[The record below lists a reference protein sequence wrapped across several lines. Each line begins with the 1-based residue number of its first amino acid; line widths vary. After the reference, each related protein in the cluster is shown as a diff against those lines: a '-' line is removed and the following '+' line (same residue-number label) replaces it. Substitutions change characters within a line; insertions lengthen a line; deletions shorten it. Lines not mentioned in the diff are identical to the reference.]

1 MNVRSTQL
9 RTRVFAKQI
18 FLVSLLLSLYGSI
31 LAQQR
36 SIVVQELHVT
46 AGPLADALKLL
57 QKQSGADIVYDA
69 ALIKNLT
76 VKTQD
81 FRTKSI
87 EEVLRDLLKGS
98 GFHFSATE
106 GVYVIKKERLKA
118 TITGMVADQE
128 TGVAIPGVSVMVKG
142 NTQGSITDAKGTFS
156 LQADVNG
163 DTLVFSS
170 LGYKQ
175 TRLILN
181 GQQQLS
187 IRLKSD
193 ASVLNS
199 VVVVGYGQTKKGDLT
214 GAVSHVGAENF
225 NSGVFSSPEQLL
237 QGKVPGLN
245 ITRSGD
251 PNATPALILRGPST
265 FREGEAQQPF
275 YVIDGV
281 PGANI
286 QLVSPSD
293 IVSMDVLK
301 DAASTAIYGARAAN
315 GVIMITTR
323 RAKPGQSWIS
333 YNAYA
338 ASEMISNK
346 IDMLSGDEL
355 RKYLKDNGK
364 SLTPAYEDNANTDW
378 QKAVTRNG
386 LSQNHNVSFG
396 GGNEKTVFDGSVN
409 YLQNNGIIKTSA
421 LERLN
426 IRANLEQ
433 HAFNDFLKLN
443 LSISNSIATQQRVPD
458 LVFLNMLSYIPT
470 VNIFNPDG
478 TYKEDLTRSRNYLN
492 PVSLI
497 DNNTDKAKEKIML
510 GNARAELNL
519 LPGLRYTLNVS
530 MQDQQIN
537 RDIYNNRASSLS
549 PNTKGQATRSSFT
562 NTRKVL
568 ESYFNYD
575 KVFGRHDLRLL
586 AGYSW
591 QEERNGDG
599 FQTSL
604 QGFAS
609 DVTSGDNLNLG
620 TNKDGF
626 LPNYGT
632 TRIKT
637 LRFISFYGRANY
649 QYNDKYLLQVSVR
662 RDGSSAFGS
671 NNRWGIFPAV
681 SGAWKISKEPFMAN
695 VSWIDDLKLRAGYG
709 VTGNSLG
716 FDPLI
721 SRFRYDNFGRFY
733 SDGKIINSVGPVQ
746 NENPNLK
753 WERTGMANIGV
764 DLTVLKGRLTVTAEY
779 YDKRTSDLIYTYDV
793 PSPPYPVPTMFA
805 NVGAMSN
812 KGVELQ
818 VNAVPVKTANFSWTT
833 SANIAH
839 NKNRITSLSNDIFYL
854 KFIETA
860 DLGGKGQSGNKSQI
874 VQEGYGLGTFYL
886 WQYAGKDKDGFS
898 TFQSANGGVTKAPA
912 STDRV
917 LSGDAQPAITYG
929 WSNSFTFKNFDA
941 NIFIRGVSGNKILN
955 ATLANLNNPTEA
967 TGYNMPRFTLGES
980 IGDLQAPFLSTRY
993 LENGSYLRLDNA
1005 TIGYSVPVQSKYI
1018 RKLRLYV
1025 SGNNLFVI
1033 TKYTGIDPEINMGGI
1048 SPGID
1053 NNNFYPKTRSFMFGL
1068 NATF

>member
-1 MNVRSTQL
+1 MNVRSTYL
-9 RTRVFAKQI
+9 RTRVFAAQI
-18 FLVSLLLSLYGSI
+18 FLVVLMLSLYGSVF
-31 LAQQR
+31 AQQKPV
-36 SIVVQELHVT
+36 IIQELHIT
-46 AGPLADALKLL
+46 AGPLSDALHVLR
-57 QKQSGADIVYDA
+57 QQSGADIVYDA
-69 ALIKNLT
+69 ALLKNIT

-81 FRTKSI
+81 FRGQSVADI
-87 EEVLRDLLKGS
+87 LRSLLKGS
-98 GFHFSATE
+98 GFQFSDTE
-106 GVYVIKKERLKA
+106 GVYVIKKEKDK
-118 TITGMVADQE
+118 TTVTGTVTDQE
-128 TGVAIPGVSVMVKG
+128 TGVVLPGVSVLVKG
-142 NTQGSITDAKGTFS
+142 NTQGSITNAQGAFS
-156 LQADVNG
+156 LLADAGG

-170 LGYKQ
+170 LGYKA
-175 TRLILN
+175 TRVVLN
-181 GQQQLS
+181 GQQHIN

-193 ASVLNS
+193 ASLLNS
-199 VVVVGYGQTKKGDLT
+199 VVVVGYGQASKGDLT

-245 ITRSGD
+245 VTRSGD
-251 PNATPALILRGPST
+251 PNASPAVILRGPST

-333 YNAYA
+333 YNGYA

-346 IDMLSGDEL
+346 IDMLSADEL
-355 RKYLKDNGK
+355 RQYLKDNGK

-378 QKAVTRNG
+378 QKEVTRNG
-386 LSQNHNVSFG
+386 ISQNHNISFG

-409 YLQNNGIIKTSA
+409 YLQNNGIIKNSS

-426 IRANLEQ
+426 VRANLEQ
-433 HAFNDFLKLN
+433 RAFNDRLKLN
-443 LSISNSIATQQRVPD
+443 LSISNSVGTQNRVPE

-497 DNNTDKAKEKIML
+497 DNNSDKTKEKIML
-510 GNARAELNL
+510 GNARAELKL
-519 LPGLRYTLNVS
+519 LPGLRYTLSVS
-530 MQDQQIN
+530 MQDQQLN
-537 RDIYNNRASSLS
+537 RDIYYNRASSLA

-575 KVFGRHDLRLL
+575 KVFGKHDLRLL

-591 QEERNGDG
+591 QEDRNGDG
-599 FQTSL
+599 FQTSQ

-609 DVTSGDNLNLG
+609 DATLGNNLG
-620 TNKDGF
+620 LGSPKDGY
-626 LPNYGT
+626 LPIYGNT
-632 TRIKT
+632 GILA
-637 LRFISFYGRANY
+637 LRFISFYGRVNY
-649 QYNDKYLLQVSVR
+649 QYADKYLLQVSVR
-662 RDGSSAFGS
+662 KDGSSAFGE

-681 SGAWKISKEPFMAN
+681 SGAWKINKERFMENAT
-695 VSWIDDLKLRAGYG
+695 WIEDLKLRAGYG

-721 SRFRYDNFGRFY
+721 AKFRYDLVGKFY
-733 SDGKIINSVGPVQ
+733 SDGRIINAIGPVQ

-753 WERTGMANIGV
+753 WERTGMANIGI
-764 DLTVLKGRLTVTAEY
+764 DLAVLKGRLSFVADY
-779 YDKRTSDLIYTYDV
+779 YDKRTTDLIYTYEVSV
-793 PSPPYPVPTMFA
+793 PPNFVPTMLA

-818 VNAVPVKTANFSWTT
+818 VNAVPVKTRDFTWTT

-839 NKNRITSLSNDIFYL
+839 NKNRIESLSNDNFAVDY
-854 KFIETA
+854 IETA

-874 VQEGYGLGTFYL
+874 IKGGYALGAFYL
-886 WQYAGKDKDGFS
+886 WQYEGKDKDGYS
-898 TFQSANGGVTKAPA
+898 TFQSANGGITKTPA

-917 LSGDAQPAITYG
+917 YSGDAQPAISYG
-929 WSNSFTFKNFDA
+929 WSNSFTYKNFDA

-955 ATLANLNNPTEA
+955 ATLANLNNPAEA

-980 IGDLQAPFLSTRY
+980 PKDAQAPFLSTRY

-1005 TIGYSVPVQSKYI
+1005 TIGYSIPMKNNYV
-1018 RKLRLYV
+1018 RKLRVYV

-1033 TKYTGIDPEINMGGI
+1033 TKYTGIDPEINMGGLI
-1048 SPGID
+1048 PGID
-1053 NNNFYPKTRSFMFGL
+1053 NNNFYPKTRSFMLGV